1 MNLFQRHRDHARRV
15 HLPDGTLIY
24 LRRLR
29 DSDLAHANEFFEH
42 LSERS
47 RYLRFMTPMP
57 RLTPETLASLL
68 QAMHESKS
76 AVVVAVFEHADGRE
90 ELLGGGRIVP
100 TGRRGTCEF
109 ALTIVDEWQGRG
121 LGGVLMREVI
131 RNARQLGYR
140 RIEGYVLTINSGML
154 AVAQHARMKLKVH
167 PDDPSVITVY
177 RSLLPFAPL

>member
-1 MNLFQRHRDHARRV
+1 MNLVQRHRDHARRV

-29 DSDLAHANEFFEH
+29 DSDLAHANEFFAH

-47 RYLRFMTPMP
+47 RYMRFMTPMP
-57 RLTPETLASLL
+57 KLTPETLASLL
-68 QAMHESKS
+68 QAMHESQA
-76 AVVVAVFEHADGRE
+76 AVVVAVLEHADGVE

-100 TGRRGTCEF
+100 TGRRGICEF

-131 RNARQLGYR
+131 RTARELGYR
-140 RIEGYVLTINSGML
+140 RIEGHVLTINAGML
-154 AVAQHARMKLKVH
+154 AVAQHARMKLQVH

-177 RSLLPFAPL
+177 RSLLPLAPH